1 MELTTC
7 LWFDGRAREA
17 ANFYTSIFP
26 ESSVADNWIA
36 PTDTPGNKQGEEI
49 VVNFTIFGQP
59 FIGLNGG
66 PQFPHSE
73 AISFQIPCADQAEI
87 NKYWDLLIADGGQES
102 QCGWL
107 KDKFGVSWQVT
118 APEMGQYL
126 GGSDPAGCQ
135 RATQAMLQMKKI
147 DLAAMKKA
155 YLGEQF
161 MSGDRISLIIGVLIS
176 AFGTR
181 KLEDGNLLV
190 TSVITIFCM
199 AVTRG
204 IWEVVKKVRSR

>member
-26 ESSVADNWIA
+26 DSSIEDNWIA
-36 PTDTPGNKQGEEI
+36 PTDTPGNVKGEEI
-49 VVNFTIFGQP
+49 VVNFKIFGRP

-73 AISFQIPCADQAEI
+73 AISFQIPCANQAEI
-87 NKYWDLLIADGGQES
+87 DKYWNFLLADGGVES

-118 APEMGQYL
+118 SPIMNTYL
-126 GGSDPAGCQ
+126 GGPDPEGAQ
-135 RATQAMLQMKKI
+135 RATQAMLKMRKI
-147 DLAAMKKA
+147 DLAEMERA
-155 YLGEQF
+155 YF
-161 MSGDRISLIIGVLIS
+161 N
-176 AFGTR
+176 
-181 KLEDGNLLV
+181 K
-190 TSVITIFCM
+190 
-199 AVTRG
+199 
-204 IWEVVKKVRSR
+204 